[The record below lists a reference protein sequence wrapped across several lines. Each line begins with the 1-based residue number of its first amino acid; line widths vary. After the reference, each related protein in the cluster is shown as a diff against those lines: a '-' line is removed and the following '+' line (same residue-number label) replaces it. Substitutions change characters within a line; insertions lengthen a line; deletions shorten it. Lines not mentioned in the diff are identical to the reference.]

1 MPATI
6 SALKAAR
13 DATDD
18 FPIVLV
24 TGGSGYIG
32 SHTVL
37 GILKSGCAVVVVD
50 NLINSHMEALI
61 RVYHIAKTEIAQHGS
76 SPESLPPLFLH
87 TIDLCDKK
95 RISNIIQ
102 FWQSRNHPIELLKK
116 LDLIDIGE
124 LAATQTY
131 KMREYAQNEMWLPES
146 LNEKTSESAL
156 SSRGRIGAV
165 IHFAALKAVGE
176 SVAQPLRYYQNNIT
190 GLLNLLD
197 AMTKFKVNKIVFS
210 SSAVVYGSGK
220 GANIPED
227 AVQVG
232 GQGAGGGFVTNPY
245 GRSKWMA
252 EEILNDCCVANPDF
266 QVISLRYFNPTG
278 SHPSGL
284 IGEDPKG
291 TPNNI
296 VPVIL
301 QAYQRRRSKVHVFGS
316 TYDTTDGTG
325 VRDYIHVEDLGRG
338 HIAAL
343 RSILD
348 PARDSGR
355 KRTSFRPDG
364 AEPEITQN
372 YRVYNLG
379 SGNGYSVLEI
389 IQAFAAVAS
398 TDIPYTIGDSRPG
411 DLGTVTASTTKALS
425 ELGWQANFGIQDM
438 CRDVHAFATENPK
451 GYERLRRLSTLAL
464 KDPKAFH
471 KASEEIGVTQAN
483 LEEMMTGI
491 SRLASHENTFSD
503 VVRRLSV
510 LSDGIKIE
518 LRKDSISDIGPPA
531 AALEITAPS
540 WGIFGDD
547 WHNDLPSRP
556 SGSTA

>member
-6 SALKAAR
+6 STLKAAR
-13 DATDD
+13 DATKG

-50 NLINSHMEALI
+50 SLINSHMEALI
-61 RVYHIAKTEIAQHGS
+61 RVYHIAKTEMAKVGK

-95 RISNIIQ
+95 RIFNVIQ
-102 FWQSRNHPIELLKK
+102 FWQTHDHPTELLKK
-116 LDLIDIGE
+116 LDLVDIGQ
-124 LAATQTY
+124 LAANKAY
-131 KMREYAQNEMWLPES
+131 NMREYPQNETWHPES
-146 LNEKTSESAL
+146 LNDESFKSLL
-156 SSRGRIGAV
+156 SSRGQIVAV

-176 SVAQPLRYYQNNIT
+176 SVEQPLRYYQNNVT
-190 GLLNLLD
+190 GLLYLLD
-197 AMTKFKVNKIVFS
+197 AMTRFKVNRIVFS

-220 GANIPED
+220 GANIKED

-252 EEILNDCCVANPDF
+252 EEILNDCCVANSDF

-291 TPNNI
+291 KPNNI

-316 TYDTTDGTG
+316 DYDTTDGTG

-343 RSILD
+343 RSLLD
-348 PARDSGR
+348 PRDSGR
-355 KRTSFRPDG
+355 TRTSFQPDG
-364 AEPEITQN
+364 AEPEILQN

-389 IQAFAAVAS
+389 IQAFASVAS
-398 TDIPYTIGDSRPG
+398 AEIPYSIGESRPG

-438 CRDVHAFATENPK
+438 CRDVHAFATENPM

-464 KDPKAFH
+464 KDPEAFH
-471 KASEEIGVTQAN
+471 KASEEIGVAQVN
-483 LEEMMTGI
+483 LEEMMTGVA
-491 SRLASHENTFSD
+491 RLASHENAFTD

-510 LSDGIKIE
+510 LSDGIKSE
-518 LRKDSISDIGPPA
+518 LRKESISDIGPPA
-531 AALEITAPS
+531 TALDTSAPS
-540 WGIFGDD
+540 WAMFGDD
-547 WHNDLPSRP
+547 WHKNVPARP
-556 SGSTA
+556 AESTV